1 MDSLQKIKERGGND
15 NLNGNCMTDRLNQL
29 RPNEER
35 LSTDFDDIGVIVF
48 PQILQNSSEI
58 VSNRDE

>member
-1 MDSLQKIKERGGND
+1 M
-15 NLNGNCMTDRLNQL
+15 NGNFMTDRLNHL

-35 LSTDFDDIGVIVF
+35 LSTEFDDIGVIVF

-58 VSNRDE
+58 ASNKDE